1 MGDAP
6 RRARAAHESA
16 DRRRPRA
23 LFRRT
28 AGEASGFSPSG
39 RGAPVSCGKRARRA
53 RLRLGRTRA
62 AAQPRRR
69 ARRWLGRLGLDASAP
84 ALAPASAGRD
94 FGAAGTKRIRQ
105 ARRVDANELGA
116 DSQHVPDR
124 AAEREHAARHGR
136 RDFDRRLVGHDGGD
150 DLILPHEIADLDRP
164 FDDLG
169 FRHPF
174 ADVGHLDR
182 AHAHHEASIAF
193 TSARPT
199 RAGPG
204 K

>member
-1 MGDAP
+1 MGDAS
-6 RRARAAHESA
+6 RRARAAHESEI
-16 DRRRPRA
+16 D
-23 LFRRT
+23 
-28 AGEASGFSPSG
+28 AGLARLQAHGG
-39 RGAPVSCGKRARRA
+39 RGERLLAEWARRA
-53 RLRLGRTRA
+53 RLRLGRTRRGLLRLRRRGGGSA
-62 AAQPRRR
+62 AARGAARLGFDARRR
-69 ARRWLGRLGLDASAP
+69 RLRLLRPRFRRGGK
-84 ALAPASAGRD
+84 
-94 FGAAGTKRIRQ
+94 KRIRQ

-136 RDFDRRLVGHDGGD
+136 WNLDRRLVGHDGGD
-150 DLILPHEIADLDRP
+150 DLILPDEIADLDRP
-164 FDDLG
+164 LDDLG
-169 FRHPF
+169 FRHAL

-182 AHAHHEASIAF
+182 AHAHLEASMAF